1 MNDNEIVK
9 ALECCMGMIEGEC
22 EECPM
27 CNKEYCKDALMGYS
41 RNLINRLQAD
51 QEALINGQESLQK
64 YIADLQAEI
73 ERLQGVID
81 SFTDIGKLY
90 SEIKSEARKEFA
102 ERLCEGRVSNDPVVI
117 AVKVELEMMDGKEN
131 GDEIQKETCCD

>member
-1 MNDNEIVK
+1 
-9 ALECCMGMIEGEC
+9 
-22 EECPM
+22 M

-102 ERLCEGRVSNDPVVI
+102 ERLKEDFDTYPDEEESMALYMINLIDNLL
-117 AVKVELEMMDGKEN
+117 AEMEKE
-131 GDEIQKETCCD
+131 I

>member
-1 MNDNEIVK
+1 VNDNEIVK

-102 ERLCEGRVSNDPVVI
+102 ERLKEDFDTYPDEE
-117 AVKVELEMMDGKEN
+117 ELMALYMINLIDNLLAEMNGKE
-131 GDEIQKETCCD
+131 KL

>member
-102 ERLCEGRVSNDPVVI
+102 ERLKEDFDTYPDEEESMALYMINLIDNLL
-117 AVKVELEMMDGKEN
+117 AEMEKE
-131 GDEIQKETCCD
+131 I